1 MSRVPW
7 VFGCLNFTSLVVA
20 AAAYMLRWAHGN
32 IASNFRE
39 IFRFFFHAAATSSE
53 NVLGISDS
61 PDIDLQLR
69 KMKESQN
76 AVP

>member
-20 AAAYMLRWAHGN
+20 AAAAYMLRWAHGN

-39 IFRFFFHAAATSSE
+39 IFVFFHAAATSSE